1 MELGE
6 QCYLCGTYWTLYY
19 IIVLCKIITLW
30 NWENSAIS
38 VVYMP
43 AVIRMRYYCC
53 CVFAFIYIIIIIEE
67 LLEVLSL
74 LAIHLLLFKY
84 GLIETHI
91 SSSEIVLT
99 LIYKIILQYNSF
111 YTHRVKKRNNQF
123 NIILII
129 MMQCYKV
136 YVL

>member
-1 MELGE
+1 
-6 QCYLCGTYWTLYY
+6 
-19 IIVLCKIITLW
+19 
-30 NWENSAIS
+30 
-38 VVYMP
+38 MP

-53 CVFAFIYIIIIIEE
+53 GLAFIYIIIIIEE

-99 LIYKIILQYNSF
+99 SIYKIILQYNSF

>member
-1 MELGE
+1 MLLLWYVPNVVLNLSLLGE
-6 QCYLCGTYWTLYY
+6 SLWNWENSAISVVRTELCTTV
-19 IIVLCKIITLW
+19 IVLCKIITLW

-53 CVFAFIYIIIIIEE
+53 CVLPLYIIIIIIEE

-99 LIYKIILQYNSF
+99 SIYKIILQYNIF
-111 YTHRVKKRNNQF
+111 YTPS
-123 NIILII
+123 
-129 MMQCYKV
+129 
-136 YVL
+136 